1 MVIIIATSCLVACGE
16 GENETKYN
24 NACALIESGDYEAAY
39 TVFKELGD
47 YKDSEK
53 YLSRFVYFPS
63 VVNFDLYDR
72 SGVMTVTL
80 GQYNL
85 PCKSVSEGTVGRKDS
100 EYTYDSKGNLIRQAV
115 THNGMV
121 AAMDHTYD
129 ENNHR
134 IKVEYSENGVVSI
147 VYDYAY
153 DAKGQ
158 LIREVYTE
166 EGVVYYDYQHSY
178 DENGNMIKSEYNAP
192 DADYVYTYTYNADGN
207 MINEQCN
214 VSIGH
219 SYNVDYIYSADGKL
233 TRKVRTE
240 DGSPR
245 YTMDYMYDTAGNC
258 IKEERVYVDGATQSL
273 VREYDAHGNVT
284 KEVYTDADGTVET
297 VESRHALTYLTI
309 DVSTAMLE
317 HVLFLLEVMEH

>member
-1 MVIIIATSCLVACGE
+1 
-16 GENETKYN
+16 
-24 NACALIESGDYEAAY
+24 
-39 TVFKELGD
+39 
-47 YKDSEK
+47 
-53 YLSRFVYFPS
+53 
-63 VVNFDLYDR
+63 
-72 SGVMTVTL
+72 
-80 GQYNL
+80 
-85 PCKSVSEGTVGRKDS
+85 
-100 EYTYDSKGNLIRQAV
+100 
-115 THNGMV
+115 
-121 AAMDHTYD
+121 
-129 ENNHR
+129 
-134 IKVEYSENGVVSI
+134 
-147 VYDYAY
+147 
-153 DAKGQ
+153 
-158 LIREVYTE
+158 
-166 EGVVYYDYQHSY
+166 
-178 DENGNMIKSEYNAP
+178 
-192 DADYVYTYTYNADGN
+192 

-219 SYNVDYIYSADGKL
+219 SYNVDYTYSADGKL

-245 YTMDYMYDTAGNC
+245 YTMDYTYDTAGNC